1 MTDEDVSRYRSL
13 LFWLY
18 SNPDVLFPRLDS
30 RVDVMIEVCVP
41 SYIDYI
47 SRLKPR
53 TDSREDF
60 YKRFKSSLTLPNPL
74 LTLKPRKQQANN
86 LFLTMLWDYTNL

>member
-1 MTDEDVSRYRSL
+1 MNWSQSEMRSTSFPRYYYYSWFPVIVTDEDVPRYRSL

-30 RVDVMIEVCVP
+30 RVGVMIEVCVP

-47 SRLKPR
+47 SRLKLR

-60 YKRFKSSLTLPNPL
+60 SKRFKSSLT
-74 LTLKPRKQQANN
+74 
-86 LFLTMLWDYTNL
+86 